1 MLPGHPSAKDD
12 QIMNNNPYKVH
23 QRLAESMK
31 VGRFLSASDAAHLC
45 NPLQG
50 KTYIVI
56 RIMLI
61 FPTQWRPGIDRWYRG
76 CWQSLR
82 LLDRDLQQRNKATDD
97 ILVKY
102 SEVRRDTYTKVI
114 DPVSSENIRRMF
126 DDPETIIER
135 DDFMKMCK
143 RAEKDCE
150 LACEIQMSANA
161 IKYAII
167 VGERIHKHP
176 LSISVNQAAL
186 LLSPPRHISIHQSDA
201 IVCKTGCNLFLLL
214 VQVLVV
220 ILEQGS
226 KIDEVACFT
235 LKDPSQGIP
244 ASDCESNLLITEPP
258 PILTALFALVL
269 IPSIPAIPPDAEED
283 GVELPALAGGDEL
296 DPIPAITPDA
306 EEGGLESSALPP
318 VPPDAEDGGVGSSAA
333 AGGDELDPADGG
345 TVEVPFDPALE
356 DVLLDPDVEPAPAV
370 ELEALESG
378 VAGAGGEALESGVAG
393 AGGEEL
399 DPGVVAAGLDELEV
413 GAELDDPLP
422 TPGRRLPMLSGR
434 YALSFSRNAENID
447 FKTDVAL
454 DASRASGLPPDAVPA
469 PAPELSADGG
479 EAPLDAN
486 DASLDGISG

>member
-1 MLPGHPSAKDD
+1 MGHGVDTSPRASYYGAPAHHELIRAGVIDDVKEEGFMSGKMSWRRLDGARLASLDSEVLGNSPDRTLCLPLARLGAISLHHLEQQKSATILFDQLVITIGQDNKNAWVDVETAEGNKRLEASYIVGCDGAKSQIRRALFGDRAFPGKPWDKQIVATNVSGEPEFRFHDRPRALVHGGSHIQRILAQQPNKFTAMLPGHPSAKDD

-226 KIDEVACFT
+226 KIYEVACFT

-244 ASDCESNLLITEPP
+244 ASDCES
-258 PILTALFALVL
+258 
-269 IPSIPAIPPDAEED
+269 
-283 GVELPALAGGDEL
+283 
-296 DPIPAITPDA
+296 
-306 EEGGLESSALPP
+306 
-318 VPPDAEDGGVGSSAA
+318 
-333 AGGDELDPADGG
+333 
-345 TVEVPFDPALE
+345 
-356 DVLLDPDVEPAPAV
+356 
-370 ELEALESG
+370 
-378 VAGAGGEALESGVAG
+378 
-393 AGGEEL
+393 
-399 DPGVVAAGLDELEV
+399 
-413 GAELDDPLP
+413 
-422 TPGRRLPMLSGR
+422 
-434 YALSFSRNAENID
+434 
-447 FKTDVAL
+447 
-454 DASRASGLPPDAVPA
+454 
-469 PAPELSADGG
+469 
-479 EAPLDAN
+479 
-486 DASLDGISG
+486 